1 MTNTEFHA
9 LAKQIAAELGEGWSY
24 TDTSDQG
31 TLLPWS
37 RITHTDGYSLSLG
50 QSEYLNATKNRVIV
64 RGNWAT
70 YRNMNGQLETVR
82 PTSTDEYRSL
92 SDNEPNISVS
102 ANKPAAVIAKDIAR
116 RFLPDYLPRYAATVE
131 RAAYWQAAVDTDQSI
146 EQQLDQ
152 IDGVTM
158 NDRSRHGGD
167 PRGSVKVGPCQYD
180 DLRVTGGKVELKLS
194 RLTVAQVAAILDTL
208 R

>member
-50 QSEYLNATKNRVIV
+50 QSEYRNATKNRVIV
-64 RGNWAT
+64 HGNWAT
-70 YRNMNGQLETVR
+70 YRDMNGRRDTVR
-82 PTSTDEYRSL
+82 PSSTDEFRSL
-92 SDNEPNISVS
+92 SDNDPEITVS
-102 ANKPAAVIAKDIAR
+102 AAKTPAAIAQDITR
-116 RFLPDYLPRYAATVE
+116 RFLPAYLPRYAATVQ
-131 RAAYWQAAVDTDQSI
+131 RAAYWQAAVETDQSV

-158 NDRSRHGGD
+158 SDRRHGGD